1 MSERLPEP
9 AQPGADEAPRSSPTS
24 GPRPAGPALGQIRL
38 HYRRIGSTNARARE
52 MATGG
57 VPHGALVTAEEQTIG
72 RGRQGRPWSSPPG
85 TSLSMSLIVRDPS
98 PLLSLAAGVAVAETV
113 DAILASDLPTVAP
126 AGATASKPAP
136 RSPRVQIK
144 WPNDVLVDDRKVAGI
159 LVEGVPQQHW
169 AVLGIGLNVAIP
181 EDAFPPEV
189 RDRAATLGL
198 PKSEIEP
205 VLTLLLSA
213 LERVLRASD
222 AEIVATV
229 RARDALLGRPV
240 RWDAGHEHGTGA
252 GIDDRGWLQVRRSD
266 GTLLALDAG
275 EVHLQRP

>member
-1 MSERLPEP
+1 MVSERLPEP
-9 AQPGADEAPRSSPTS
+9 AQPGADEAPRPSATS

-113 DAILASDLPTVAP
+113 DLILARQSL
-126 AGATASKPAP
+126 SRK
-136 RSPRVQIK
+136 VQIK

-213 LERVLRASD
+213 LERVLHASD

-240 RWDAGHEHGTGA
+240 HWDAGHEHGTGA
-252 GIDDRGWLQVRRSD
+252 GIDDRGWLQVRRPD

-275 EVHLQRP
+275 EVHLQRL